1 MGQAKAGGAWIL
13 VRDSCWG
20 GGSGSEQRPHEP
32 FGLWLIGRLP
42 SRSDGLPPPLIHALL
57 MRAGVEEMVEVVPV
71 VALGALG
78 RGAAVVG
85 LAAEG
90 AQPMMRGRCVCRYRQ
105 KSRSP

>member
-1 MGQAKAGGAWIL
+1 MSHLA
-13 VRDSCWG
+13 
-20 GGSGSEQRPHEP
+20 SGSWSP
-32 FGLWLIGRLP
+32 P
-42 SRSDGLPPPLIHALL
+42 SRSDGLPPPLVHAIL

-71 VALGALG
+71 VASGALG